1 MGFFMNIGGAALHG
15 FLMPACI
22 GVYFL
27 EGWQGHDFWPCPA
40 SSVHCINVCSSIL
53 LFPHDYQQGLSGR

>member
-27 EGWQGHDFWPCPA
+27 EGWQGYDF
-40 SSVHCINVCSSIL
+40 
-53 LFPHDYQQGLSGR
+53 